1 MSDCICFDGT
11 PAAAMMMDA
20 LTADYTSPGKE
31 LASRTACK
39 VELGHGWG
47 EAWPLLRV
55 VLWVA
60 VEVI

>member
-1 MSDCICFDGT
+1 
-11 PAAAMMMDA
+11 MDA

-55 VLWVA
+55 VLWVV